1 MHKGKGLFL
10 IKNITSLAR
19 GMDIFTTSVFF
30 KQEPWWTSQ
39 LEHIFHEHDR
49 IQKDM
54 LMNQCMG
61 GEKLFSRCFPVHSNA
76 KAGTMEV
83 PRILPSLCPVEEGI
97 GMITSF
103 SMDHEEVL
111 IICPMGILDDSLEMT
126 LSGRNRIQE
135 SIEAGKSAI
144 PLSKLLF
151 AATEKL

>member
-1 MHKGKGLFL
+1 
-10 IKNITSLAR
+10 
-19 GMDIFTTSVFF
+19 MDIFTTSVFF

-54 LMNQCMG
+54 LMNQYMG